1 MSVGRVGA
9 RLPSSGQGRPI
20 IVCFQTFLRK
30 LVCLRQCSCP
40 PRKKSVD
47 AHESEEDV
55 PIQVR
60 LLVYLLVRLQTV
72 TSYQDYEHVLKKNRL
87 FYQQF

>member
-60 LLVYLLVRLQTV
+60 LLVCLLVRLRTINI
-72 TSYQDYEHVLKKNRL
+72 YQDSKNVLKRKKTH
-87 FYQQF
+87 